1 MGRRRDREDKRREK
15 QIKTRAANAPRKS
28 KERARKAAAMIAP
41 QLG

>member
-1 MGRRRDREDKRREK
+1 MGRRSDRKDKRREK

-28 KERARKAAAMIAP
+28 KERARKAAAIAV

>member
-1 MGRRRDREDKRREK
+1 MGRRSNKRDKRREK

-28 KERARKAAAMIAP
+28 RERARKAAAIAS